1 MVRFNFDTFENCNST
16 VGQKYAESN
25 FLSVSISVQN
35 IGSNDLFFL
44 EKKSYSFLHSNMRKK
59 TLFWLIFNLT

>member
-25 FLSVSISVQN
+25 FLSVSISVQK
-35 IGSNDLFFL
+35 IGNDLFFL
-44 EKKSYSFLHSNMRKK
+44 EKNPVVFYI
-59 TLFWLIFNLT
+59 LIWERRRYFG